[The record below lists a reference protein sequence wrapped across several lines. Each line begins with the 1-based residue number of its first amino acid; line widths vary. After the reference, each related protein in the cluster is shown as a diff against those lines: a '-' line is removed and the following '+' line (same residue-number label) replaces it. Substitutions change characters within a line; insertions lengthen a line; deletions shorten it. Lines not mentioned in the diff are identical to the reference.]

1 LLQTAGIRV
10 DPKTEEGKRMTKIR
24 KEWAVLAVIS
34 LAIAGAWSPL
44 VQAQGAPRQEA
55 VAKPAAV
62 SDGKAQAKRMP
73 QRSMSFFIS
82 STGSGKGADYGGLA
96 GADAHCQNL
105 AKAAGAGNRTWRAYL
120 SATATGSEKQVNA
133 RDRIGRG
140 PWYNA
145 KGELIARDIDDLHV
159 DNRINKQT
167 ALNEKGGMVNARGD
181 KPNWHDILTGSD
193 SFGYALAGPAD
204 TTCGNW
210 TKSGAEGSAQVG
222 HHDRAGLN
230 DLAPSRSWNNAHPS
244 RGCSTQALAS
254 SGGGGLLYC
263 FAAR

>member
-1 LLQTAGIRV
+1 MTA
-10 DPKTEEGKRMTKIR
+10 TR
-24 KEWAVLAVIS
+24 KHWAVLAAIS
-34 LAIAGAWSPL
+34 LAATGAWSLP
-44 VQAQGAPRQEA
+44 VQAQDAPKQQAAAKGAGDGKGQARRA
-55 VAKPAAV
+55 AAKP
-62 SDGKAQAKRMP
+62 P
-73 QRSMSFFIS
+73 MSFFIS
-82 STGSGKGADYGGLA
+82 STGSGKGADFGGLA

-105 AKAAGAGNRTWRAYL
+105 AKAAGAGNRAWRAYL
-120 SATATGSEKQVNA
+120 SATATGGSKAVNA
-133 RDRIGRG
+133 RDRIGSG

-167 ALNEKGGMVNARGD
+167 ALNEKGGMVKARGD
-181 KPNWHDILTGSD
+181 TPNTHDILTGSD
-193 SFGYALAGPAD
+193 SFGYALAGPED

-210 TKSGAEGSAQVG
+210 TRSGAEGSAQVG

-230 DLAPSRSWNNAHPS
+230 DLAPAKSWNNAHAS